1 MDNLYNDMITIEK
14 HKQIQKLLKDN
25 NVEDMQEVQAEL
37 LAIYADTDV
46 DSIMSYPLT
55 KYHKLLESFYNDY
68 FTDFSKAEPA
78 IKDKYTAGDMVL
90 VPMLDFT
97 QITVAQMMDFSVLS
111 TDPVE
116 NIEKLLAVFLIP
128 KGKKYNDGY
137 DLLEV
142 QKAILGMS
150 FNELSPLLAFFLR
163 WFQGCRNHIQISCLE
178 EVRKQTK
185 KIKKIQKLE
194 KRIQKRKR
202 KIKNPSNPN

>member
-1 MDNLYNDMITIEK
+1 MITIEK
-14 HKQIQKLLKDN
+14 HKQIQRLLKEN
-25 NVEDMQEVQAEL
+25 NVEDMQAVQAEL

-46 DSIMSYPLT
+46 DTIMSYPLT
-55 KYHKLLESFYNDY
+55 KYHKLVEKFYADY
-68 FTDFSKAEPA
+68 FTDFSKAEPK

-116 NIEKLLAVFLIP
+116 NIEKLLAIFLIP

-137 DLLEV
+137 DLMEV
-142 QKAILGMS
+142 QKAILKMS
-150 FNELSPLLAFFLR
+150 FNELSPLLAFFLK

-178 EVRKQTK
+178 EVKKQT
-185 KIKKIQKLE
+185 KKIQKLE
-194 KRIQKRKR
+194 KRIQRKQKRKAS
-202 KIKNPSNPN
+202 PSNPN

>member
-1 MDNLYNDMITIEK
+1 MITIEK
-14 HKQIQKLLKDN
+14 HKQIQRLLTDGM
-25 NVEDMQEVQAEL
+25 EDMQAVQAEL
-37 LAIYADTDV
+37 LAIYADTDT
-46 DSIMSYPLT
+46 DTIMSYPLT
-55 KYHKLLESFYNDY
+55 KYHKLLEKFYADY

-111 TDPVE
+111 VDPIE
-116 NIEKLLAVFLIP
+116 NIEKLLAIFLLP

-137 DLLEV
+137 DLMEV
-142 QKAILGMS
+142 QKAILKMP
-150 FNELSPLLAFFLR
+150 FNELSPLLAFFLK

-185 KIKKIQKLE
+185 LIQKIQKRQIR
-194 KRIQKRKR
+194 KQKRKAS
-202 KIKNPSNPN
+202 PSNPN

>member
-1 MDNLYNDMITIEK
+1 MITIEK
-14 HKQIQKLLKDN
+14 HKQIQRLLTDGNIEVKM
-25 NVEDMQEVQAEL
+25 EDMQAVQAEL
-37 LAIYADTDV
+37 LAIYADTDTDV
-46 DSIMSYPLT
+46 IMSYPLT
-55 KYHKLLESFYNDY
+55 KYHKLLERFYNDY

-111 TDPVE
+111 VDPVE
-116 NIEKLLAVFLIP
+116 NIEKLLAIFLIP

-142 QKAILGMS
+142 QKAILKMS

-185 KIKKIQKLE
+185 LIQKIQK
-194 KRIQKRKR
+194 KQRKQKRR
-202 KIKNPSNPN
+202 KVSPSNPN

>member
-1 MDNLYNDMITIEK
+1 MITIEK
-14 HKQIQKLLKDN
+14 HKQIQRLLKEN
-25 NVEDMQEVQAEL
+25 NVEDMQAVQAEL

-46 DSIMSYPLT
+46 DTIMSYPLT
-55 KYHKLLESFYNDY
+55 KYHKLLEKFYADY

-111 TDPVE
+111 VDPVE
-116 NIEKLLAVFLIP
+116 NIEKLLAIFLIP

-137 DLLEV
+137 DLMEV
-142 QKAILGMS
+142 QKAILKMS
-150 FNELSPLLAFFLR
+150 FNELSPLLAFFLK

-185 KIKKIQKLE
+185 LIQKIQKKQIRKRKRRKIKKVS
-194 KRIQKRKR
+194 
-202 KIKNPSNPN
+202 PSNPN

>member
-1 MDNLYNDMITIEK
+1 MITIEK
-14 HKQIQKLLKDN
+14 HKQIQRLLTDGN
-25 NVEDMQEVQAEL
+25 MEDMQAVQAEL
-37 LAIYADTDV
+37 LAIYADTDT
-46 DSIMSYPLT
+46 DSIMNYPVT
-55 KYHKLLESFYNDY
+55 KYHKLVEKFYNDY
-68 FTDFSKAEPA
+68 FTDFSHAEPA

-116 NIEKLLAVFLIP
+116 NIEKLLAIFLIP

-137 DLLEV
+137 DLMEV
-142 QKAILGMS
+142 QKAILKMS

-185 KIKKIQKLE
+185 LIQKIQK
-194 KRIQKRKR
+194 KKMKQIRKQKRKR
-202 KIKNPSNPN
+202 RKASPSNPN

>member
-1 MDNLYNDMITIEK
+1 MITIEK
-14 HKQIQKLLKDN
+14 HKQIQRLLTDSN
-25 NVEDMQEVQAEL
+25 TEDMQAVQAEL
-37 LAIYADTDV
+37 LATYADTDV
-46 DSIMSYPLT
+46 DTIMSYPLT
-55 KYHKLLESFYNDY
+55 KYHKLLEKFYADY
-68 FTDFSKAEPA
+68 FTDFSKAEPK

-111 TDPVE
+111 TDPIE
-116 NIEKLLAVFLIP
+116 NIEKLLAIFLIP

-142 QKAILGMS
+142 QKAILKMS

-163 WFQGCRNHIQISCLE
+163 WFQGCRQAIQISCLE

-185 KIKKIQKLE
+185 LIQKIQNK
-194 KRIQKRKR
+194 QKRKR
-202 KIKNPSNPN
+202 KIKKASPSNPN

>member
-1 MDNLYNDMITIEK
+1 MITIEK

-25 NVEDMQEVQAEL
+25 NVEDMQEIQAEL
-37 LAIYADTDV
+37 LAIYADTDL
-46 DSIMSYPLT
+46 DTIMSYPLT
-55 KYHKLLESFYNDY
+55 KYHKLVERFYNDY

-111 TDPVE
+111 TDPIE

-142 QKAILGMS
+142 QKAILGMP

-163 WFQGCRNHIQISCLE
+163 WFNGCRNHIQISCLE

-185 KIKKIQKLE
+185 KILKIKKIQRKKGRKL
-194 KRIQKRKR
+194 KRRKA
-202 KIKNPSNPN
+202 SNPN

>member
-1 MDNLYNDMITIEK
+1 
-14 HKQIQKLLKDN
+14 
-25 NVEDMQEVQAEL
+25 MQAVQAEL
-37 LAIYADTDV
+37 LAIYADTDA
-46 DSIMSYPLT
+46 DTIMSYPLT
-55 KYHKLLESFYNDY
+55 KYHKLLEKFYADY

-142 QKAILGMS
+142 QKAILKMS

-185 KIKKIQKLE
+185 LIQKIQKTQR
-194 KRIQKRKR
+194 KKMKR
-202 KIKNPSNPN
+202 KIKKTSPSNPN

>member
-1 MDNLYNDMITIEK
+1 MITIEK
-14 HKQIQKLLKDN
+14 HKQIQRLLKDN
-25 NVEDMQEVQAEL
+25 NVEDMQAVQAEL

-46 DSIMSYPLT
+46 DTIMSYPLT
-55 KYHKLLESFYNDY
+55 KYHKLLEKFYADY

-78 IKDKYTAGDMVL
+78 IIDKYTAGDMVL

-116 NIEKLLAVFLIP
+116 NIEKLLAIFLIP

-137 DLLEV
+137 DLMEV
-142 QKAILGMS
+142 QKAILKMS
-150 FNELSPLLAFFLR
+150 FNELSPLLAFFLK

-185 KIKKIQKLE
+185 LIQKIQKRQIR
-194 KRIQKRKR
+194 KQRKQKRKAS
-202 KIKNPSNPN
+202 PSNPN

>member
-1 MDNLYNDMITIEK
+1 
-14 HKQIQKLLKDN
+14 
-25 NVEDMQEVQAEL
+25 MQAVQAEL
-37 LAIYADTDV
+37 LAIYADTDTDV
-46 DSIMSYPLT
+46 IMSYPLT
-55 KYHKLLESFYNDY
+55 KYHKLLEKFYADY

-116 NIEKLLAVFLIP
+116 NIEKLLAIFLIP

-137 DLLEV
+137 DLMEV
-142 QKAILGMS
+142 QKAILKMS
-150 FNELSPLLAFFLR
+150 FNELSPLLAFFLK

-185 KIKKIQKLE
+185 LIQKIQKRQIR
-194 KRIQKRKR
+194 KQRKQKRKAS
-202 KIKNPSNPN
+202 PSNPN

>member
-1 MDNLYNDMITIEK
+1 MITIEK
-14 HKQIQKLLKDN
+14 HKQIQRLLKEN
-25 NVEDMQEVQAEL
+25 NVEDMQAVQAEL

-46 DSIMSYPLT
+46 DTIMSYPLT
-55 KYHKLLESFYNDY
+55 KYHKLVEKFYNDY

-116 NIEKLLAVFLIP
+116 NIEKLLAIFLIP

-137 DLLEV
+137 DLMEV
-142 QKAILGMS
+142 QKAILKMS
-150 FNELSPLLAFFLR
+150 FNELSPLLAFFLK

-185 KIKKIQKLE
+185 LIQKIQKRQIR
-194 KRIQKRKR
+194 KQRKQKRKAS
-202 KIKNPSNPN
+202 PSNPN

>member
-1 MDNLYNDMITIEK
+1 MLTIEK

-25 NVEDMQEVQAEL
+25 NVEDMQAVQAEW

-46 DSIMSYPLT
+46 DSIMNYPLT
-55 KYHKLLESFYNDY
+55 KYHKLVERFYNDY

-116 NIEKLLAVFLIP
+116 NIEKLLAIFLIP

-142 QKAILGMS
+142 QKAILKMS

-163 WFQGCRNHIQISCLE
+163 WFNGCRNHIQISCLE

-185 KIKKIQKLE
+185 LIQKIQKRQIR
-194 KRIQKRKR
+194 KQKRKVS
-202 KIKNPSNPN
+202 PSNPN

>member
-1 MDNLYNDMITIEK
+1 MITIEK

-25 NVEDMQEVQAEL
+25 NVEDMQEVQAEW
-37 LAIYADTDV
+37 LAIYADTDL
-46 DSIMSYPLT
+46 DTIMNYPLT
-55 KYHKLLESFYNDY
+55 KYHKLVEKFYNDY
-68 FTDFSKAEPA
+68 FTDFSHAEPK

-116 NIEKLLAVFLIP
+116 NIEKLLAIFLIP

-137 DLLEV
+137 DLLQV
-142 QKAILGMS
+142 QKAILKMD
-150 FNELSPLLAFFLR
+150 FNEISPLLAFFLR
-163 WFQGCRNHIQISCLE
+163 WFTGCRNHIQISCLE

-185 KIKKIQKLE
+185 KIMRLQKKQ
-194 KRIQKRKR
+194 RRKSS
-202 KIKNPSNPN
+202 PSNPN

>member
-1 MDNLYNDMITIEK
+1 MITIEK
-14 HKQIQKLLKDN
+14 HKQIQRLLTDGN
-25 NVEDMQEVQAEL
+25 TEDMQAVQAEL
-37 LAIYADTDV
+37 LAIYADTDA
-46 DSIMSYPLT
+46 DAIMSYPLT
-55 KYHKLLESFYNDY
+55 KYHKLVEKFYNDY

-116 NIEKLLAVFLIP
+116 NIEKLLAIFLIP

-142 QKAILGMS
+142 QKAILGMD
-150 FNELSPLLAFFLR
+150 FNEVSPLLAFFLK
-163 WFQGCRNHIQISCLE
+163 WFQGCRNHIQIFCLE

-185 KIKKIQKLE
+185 KIMKLE
-194 KRIQKRKR
+194 KRIQKRKMKQR
-202 KIKNPSNPN
+202 KASPSNPN

>member
-1 MDNLYNDMITIEK
+1 MITIEK
-14 HKQIQKLLKDN
+14 HKQIQRLLKEN
-25 NVEDMQEVQAEL
+25 NVEDMQAVQAEL
-37 LAIYADTDV
+37 LAIYADTDA
-46 DSIMSYPLT
+46 DTIMSYPLT
-55 KYHKLLESFYNDY
+55 KYHKLVEKFYADY

-116 NIEKLLAVFLIP
+116 NIEKLLAIFLIP

-142 QKAILGMS
+142 QKAILKMS
-150 FNELSPLLAFFLR
+150 FNELSPLLAFFLK

-185 KIKKIQKLE
+185 LIQKIQKTQRR
-194 KRIQKRKR
+194 KMKR
-202 KIKNPSNPN
+202 KIKMVSPSNPN

>member
-1 MDNLYNDMITIEK
+1 MITIEK
-14 HKQIQKLLKDN
+14 HKQIQRLLKDN
-25 NVEDMQEVQAEL
+25 NVEDMQAVQAEL

-46 DSIMSYPLT
+46 DTIMSYPLT
-55 KYHKLLESFYNDY
+55 KYHKLLEKFYADY

-78 IKDKYTAGDMVL
+78 IIDKYTAGDMVL

-111 TDPVE
+111 ADPIE
-116 NIEKLLAVFLIP
+116 NIEKLLAIFLIP

-137 DLLEV
+137 DLMEV
-142 QKAILGMS
+142 QKAILKMS
-150 FNELSPLLAFFLR
+150 FNELSPLLAFFLK

-185 KIKKIQKLE
+185 LIQKIQK
-194 KRIQKRKR
+194 KQRKQKRR
-202 KIKNPSNPN
+202 KIKMVSPSNPN

>member
-1 MDNLYNDMITIEK
+1 MITIEK

-25 NVEDMQEVQAEL
+25 NVEDMQAVQAEL

-46 DSIMSYPLT
+46 DVIMSYPLT
-55 KYHKLLESFYNDY
+55 KYHKLVEKFYNDY

-90 VPMLDFT
+90 TPMLDFT

-111 TDPVE
+111 VDPIE
-116 NIEKLLAVFLIP
+116 NIEKLLAIFLIP

-137 DLLEV
+137 DLMQV
-142 QKAILGMS
+142 QKTILKMD
-150 FNELSPLLAFFLR
+150 FNEVSPLLAFFLK

-185 KIKKIQKLE
+185 KIQKLE
-194 KRIQKRKR
+194 KRIQKRK
-202 KIKNPSNPN
+202 KKTKTIKNPSNPN

>member
-1 MDNLYNDMITIEK
+1 MITIEK
-14 HKQIQKLLKDN
+14 HKQIQKVLKDN
-25 NVEDMQEVQAEL
+25 NVEDMQAVQAEL

-46 DSIMSYPLT
+46 DVIMSYPLT
-55 KYHKLLESFYNDY
+55 KYHKLVERFYNDY
-68 FTDFSKAEPA
+68 FTDFSHAEPA

-90 VPMLDFT
+90 IPMLDFT

-111 TDPVE
+111 TDPIE
-116 NIEKLLAVFLIP
+116 NIEKLLAIFLIP

-142 QKAILGMS
+142 QKAILKMD
-150 FNELSPLLAFFLR
+150 FNEVSPLLAFFLR
-163 WFQGCRNHIQISCLE
+163 WFTGCRQAIQISCLE

-185 KIKKIQKLE
+185 KIQKLE
-194 KRIQKRKR
+194 KRIRKK

>member
-1 MDNLYNDMITIEK
+1 
-14 HKQIQKLLKDN
+14 
-25 NVEDMQEVQAEL
+25 MQEIQAEW

-46 DSIMSYPLT
+46 DSIMNYPVT
-55 KYHKLLESFYNDY
+55 KYHKLLERFYADY

-111 TDPVE
+111 TDPIE
-116 NIEKLLAVFLIP
+116 NIEKLLAIFLIP

-137 DLLEV
+137 DLMEV
-142 QKAILGMS
+142 QKAILKMP
-150 FNELSPLLAFFLR
+150 FNELSPLLAFFLK
-163 WFQGCRNHIQISCLE
+163 WFPGCRNHIQISCLE

-185 KIKKIQKLE
+185 KIMKLE
-194 KRIQKRKR
+194 KRIQRKQKRKAS
-202 KIKNPSNPN
+202 PSNPN

>member
-1 MDNLYNDMITIEK
+1 
-14 HKQIQKLLKDN
+14 
-25 NVEDMQEVQAEL
+25 MQAVQAEL
-37 LAIYADTDV
+37 LAIYADTDTDV
-46 DSIMSYPLT
+46 IMSYPLT
-55 KYHKLLESFYNDY
+55 KYHKLLEKFYADY

-116 NIEKLLAVFLIP
+116 NIEKLLAIFLLP

-137 DLLEV
+137 DLMEV
-142 QKAILGMS
+142 QKAILKMS

-185 KIKKIQKLE
+185 KIQKLE
-194 KRIQKRKR
+194 KRIQRKQKRKAS
-202 KIKNPSNPN
+202 PSNPN

>member
-1 MDNLYNDMITIEK
+1 MITIEK
-14 HKQIQKLLKDN
+14 HKQIQRLLKEN
-25 NVEDMQEVQAEL
+25 NVEDMQAVQAEL
-37 LAIYADTDV
+37 LAIYADTDPDV
-46 DSIMSYPLT
+46 IMSYPLT
-55 KYHKLLESFYNDY
+55 KYHKLLEKFYADY

-116 NIEKLLAVFLIP
+116 NIEKLLAIFLIP

-137 DLLEV
+137 DLMEV
-142 QKAILGMS
+142 QKAILKMS

-185 KIKKIQKLE
+185 LIQKIQKKQRKQKRRKIKKVS
-194 KRIQKRKR
+194 
-202 KIKNPSNPN
+202 PSNPN

>member
-1 MDNLYNDMITIEK
+1 MITIEK
-14 HKQIQKLLKDN
+14 HKQIQRLLKEN
-25 NVEDMQEVQAEL
+25 NVEDMQAVQAEL
-37 LAIYADTDV
+37 LAIYADTDT
-46 DSIMSYPLT
+46 DTIMSYPLT
-55 KYHKLLESFYNDY
+55 KYHKLVEKFYADY

-111 TDPVE
+111 VDPVE
-116 NIEKLLAVFLIP
+116 NIEKLLAIFLIP

-137 DLLEV
+137 DLMEV
-142 QKAILGMS
+142 QKAILKMS
-150 FNELSPLLAFFLR
+150 FNELSPLLAFFLK

-185 KIKKIQKLE
+185 LIQKIQK
-194 KRIQKRKR
+194 KQIRKQKRR
-202 KIKNPSNPN
+202 KASPSNPN

>member
-1 MDNLYNDMITIEK
+1 MITIEK
-14 HKQIQKLLKDN
+14 HKQIQRLLKEN
-25 NVEDMQEVQAEL
+25 NVEDMQAVQAEL

-46 DSIMSYPLT
+46 DIVMSYPLT
-55 KYHKLLESFYNDY
+55 KYHKLLEKFYADY

-116 NIEKLLAVFLIP
+116 NIEKLLAIFLIP

-137 DLLEV
+137 DLMEV
-142 QKAILGMS
+142 QKAILKMS
-150 FNELSPLLAFFLR
+150 FNELSPLLAFFLK

-185 KIKKIQKLE
+185 LIQKLE
-194 KRIQKRKR
+194 KRIQRKQKKR
-202 KIKNPSNPN
+202 KIKKVSPSNPN

>member
-1 MDNLYNDMITIEK
+1 MITIEK
-14 HKQIQKLLKDN
+14 HKQIQRLLKEN
-25 NVEDMQEVQAEL
+25 NVEDMQEIQAEL
-37 LAIYADTDV
+37 LAIYADTDI
-46 DSIMSYPLT
+46 DTIMSYPLT
-55 KYHKLLESFYNDY
+55 KYHKLVERFYNDY
-68 FTDFSKAEPA
+68 FTDFSKAEPT

-111 TDPVE
+111 VDPIE
-116 NIEKLLAVFLIP
+116 NIEKLLAIFLIP

-137 DLLEV
+137 DLMEV
-142 QKAILGMS
+142 QKAILKMD
-150 FNELSPLLAFFLR
+150 FNEVSPLLAFFLK

-185 KIKKIQKLE
+185 RIMKLK
-194 KRIQKRKR
+194 KRIQKRKLKR

>member
-1 MDNLYNDMITIEK
+1 MLTIEK

-25 NVEDMQEVQAEL
+25 NIEDMQAVQAEW

-46 DSIMSYPLT
+46 DSIMNYPVT
-55 KYHKLLESFYNDY
+55 KYHKLLERFYNDY
-68 FTDFSKAEPA
+68 FTDFSKAEPK

-116 NIEKLLAVFLIP
+116 NIEKLLAIFLIP

-137 DLLEV
+137 DLMEV
-142 QKAILGMS
+142 QKAILKMS
-150 FNELSPLLAFFLR
+150 FNELSPLLAFFLK
-163 WFQGCRNHIQISCLE
+163 WFTGCRQAIQISCLE
-178 EVRKQTK
+178 EVKKQM
-185 KIKKIQKLE
+185 KKIQKLE
-194 KRIQKRKR
+194 KRIQKRKGR
-202 KIKNPSNPN
+202 KASPSNPN

>member
-1 MDNLYNDMITIEK
+1 MITIEK
-14 HKQIQKLLKDN
+14 HKQIQRLLKEN

-46 DSIMSYPLT
+46 DSIMNYPVT
-55 KYHKLLESFYNDY
+55 KYHKLLEKFYADY

-111 TDPVE
+111 ADPVE
-116 NIEKLLAVFLIP
+116 NIEKLLAIFLIP

-137 DLLEV
+137 DLLQV
-142 QKAILGMS
+142 QKAILKMS
-150 FNELSPLLAFFLR
+150 FNELSPLLAFFLK

-185 KIKKIQKLE
+185 KIQKIQKRQIR
-194 KRIQKRKR
+194 KQKRR
-202 KIKNPSNPN
+202 KVSPSNPN

>member
-1 MDNLYNDMITIEK
+1 MLTIEK
-14 HKQIQKLLKDN
+14 HKQIQRLLTDGNTEVKM
-25 NVEDMQEVQAEL
+25 EDMQAVQAEL

-46 DSIMSYPLT
+46 DSIMNYPVT
-55 KYHKLLESFYNDY
+55 KYHKLLERFYNDY
-68 FTDFSKAEPA
+68 FTDFSKAEPK

-111 TDPVE
+111 TDAVE
-116 NIEKLLAVFLIP
+116 NIEKLLAIFLIP

-142 QKAILGMS
+142 QKAILKMS
-150 FNELSPLLAFFLR
+150 FNELSPLLAFFLK
-163 WFQGCRNHIQISCLE
+163 WFTGCRQAIQISCLE

-185 KIKKIQKLE
+185 KIKKLE
-194 KRIQKRKR
+194 KRIQKRKGR
-202 KIKNPSNPN
+202 KASPSNPN

>member
-1 MDNLYNDMITIEK
+1 MLTIEK

-25 NVEDMQEVQAEL
+25 NIEDMQAVQAEL

-46 DSIMSYPLT
+46 DTIMSYPLT
-55 KYHKLLESFYNDY
+55 KYHKLLEKFYADY

-116 NIEKLLAVFLIP
+116 NIEKLLAIFLIP

-142 QKAILGMS
+142 QKAILKMS
-150 FNELSPLLAFFLR
+150 FNELSPLLAFFLK

-185 KIKKIQKLE
+185 LIQKLQ
-194 KRIQKRKR
+194 KKQIRKQKRKAS
-202 KIKNPSNPN
+202 PSNPN

>member
-1 MDNLYNDMITIEK
+1 MITIEK

-25 NVEDMQEVQAEL
+25 NVEDMQAVQAEL

-46 DSIMSYPLT
+46 DVIMSYPLT
-55 KYHKLLESFYNDY
+55 KYHKLVEKFYTDY

-111 TDPVE
+111 VDPIE
-116 NIEKLLAVFLIP
+116 NIEKLLAIFLIP

-137 DLLEV
+137 DLMQV
-142 QKAILGMS
+142 QKAILKMD
-150 FNELSPLLAFFLR
+150 FNEVSPLLAFFLK

-185 KIKKIQKLE
+185 KIQKLE
-194 KRIQKRKR
+194 KRIQKRKKR
-202 KIKNPSNPN
+202 IKNPSNPN

>member
-1 MDNLYNDMITIEK
+1 MITIEK

-25 NVEDMQEVQAEL
+25 NVEDMQAVQAEL

-46 DSIMSYPLT
+46 DSVMSYPLT
-55 KYHKLLESFYNDY
+55 KYHKLVEKFYNDY
-68 FTDFSKAEPA
+68 FTDFSHAEPA

-90 VPMLDFT
+90 IPMLDFT

-111 TDPVE
+111 VDPIE
-116 NIEKLLAVFLIP
+116 NIEKLLAIFLIP

-142 QKAILGMS
+142 QKAILKMD
-150 FNELSPLLAFFLR
+150 FNEVSPLLAFFLR
-163 WFQGCRNHIQISCLE
+163 WFQGCRQAIQISCLE

-185 KIKKIQKLE
+185 KIQKLE
-194 KRIQKRKR
+194 KRIQKRKKKMR
-202 KIKNPSNPN
+202 KASPSNPN

>member
-1 MDNLYNDMITIEK
+1 MITIEK
-14 HKQIQKLLKDN
+14 HKQIQRLLTDGN
-25 NVEDMQEVQAEL
+25 TEDMQAVQAEL
-37 LAIYADTDV
+37 LAIYADTDA
-46 DSIMSYPLT
+46 DAIMSYPLT

-68 FTDFSKAEPA
+68 FTDFSKAEPK

-116 NIEKLLAVFLIP
+116 NIEKLLAIFLIP

-137 DLLEV
+137 DLMQV
-142 QKAILGMS
+142 QKAILGMD
-150 FNELSPLLAFFLR
+150 FNQISPLLAFFLR
-163 WFQGCRNHIQISCLE
+163 WFNGCRNAIQISCLE

-185 KIKKIQKLE
+185 LIRKIQK
-194 KRIQKRKR
+194 IQKRKQKR
-202 KIKNPSNPN
+202 KTSPSNPS

>member
-1 MDNLYNDMITIEK
+1 MITIEK
-14 HKQIQKLLKDN
+14 HKQIQRLLKEN
-25 NVEDMQEVQAEL
+25 NVEEMQAVQAEL
-37 LAIYADTDV
+37 LAIYADTDPDV
-46 DSIMSYPLT
+46 IMSYPLT
-55 KYHKLLESFYNDY
+55 KYHKLLERFYNDY

-111 TDPVE
+111 VDPIE
-116 NIEKLLAVFLIP
+116 NIEKLLAIFLLP

-137 DLLEV
+137 DLMEV
-142 QKAILGMS
+142 QKAILKMS
-150 FNELSPLLAFFLR
+150 FNELSPLLAFFLK

-185 KIKKIQKLE
+185 LIQKIQK
-194 KRIQKRKR
+194 KQRKQKRKAS
-202 KIKNPSNPN
+202 PSNPN

>member
-1 MDNLYNDMITIEK
+1 MITIEK
-14 HKQIQKLLKDN
+14 HKQIQRLLTDGM
-25 NVEDMQEVQAEL
+25 EDMQAVQAEL
-37 LAIYADTDV
+37 LAIYADTDT
-46 DSIMSYPLT
+46 DTIMSYPLT
-55 KYHKLLESFYNDY
+55 KYHKLLEKFYNDY

-111 TDPVE
+111 TDPIE
-116 NIEKLLAVFLIP
+116 NIEKLLAIFLLP

-137 DLLEV
+137 DLMEV
-142 QKAILGMS
+142 QKAILKMS
-150 FNELSPLLAFFLR
+150 FNELSPLLAFFLK

-185 KIKKIQKLE
+185 LIQKIQKRQIR
-194 KRIQKRKR
+194 KQKRKAS
-202 KIKNPSNPN
+202 PSNPN